1 MMLIAYR
8 AKHKTHAFEAWRFVM
23 PLYLTQTQNSNPK
36 GNKTMKV
43 KEKRTLQ
50 EVLKGMF
57 VHDFEERIYNG
68 ETRVV
73 YVHYYERDTAN

>member
-1 MMLIAYR
+1 
-8 AKHKTHAFEAWRFVM
+8 
-23 PLYLTQTQNSNPK
+23 
-36 GNKTMKV
+36 MKV

-57 VHDFEERIYNG
+57 VHDFEERIYND